1 MTRSFFEEN
10 GALPARVR
18 LVFDAVDQDE
28 MDHLAALK
36 SSRTRRKPV
45 VPPAPAST
53 RRGRGKPTPSLREV
67 LGLHTASGRALLAG
81 ALAGV
86 LGFVAIVAFGAPFEA
101 SLGLG
106 VVAVAL
112 AAASPRLLPA
122 LALRRAL
129 RQARRTFEV
138 EVSPS
143 DLVIRTGKTV
153 LRTWQLRDVQEIRV
167 ERRRLVVESATGGI
181 RILPIRFVSEQEV
194 SAIVTRTRALVE
206 AARAKRA

>member
-1 MTRSFFEEN
+1 MARSFFEEN

-45 VPPAPAST
+45 VPPAPPSS
-53 RRGRGKPTPSLREV
+53 RRGQAKPAPSLRDT
-67 LGLHTASGRALLAG
+67 LGLHTASGRALVAG
-81 ALAGV
+81 ASAGV
-86 LGFVAIVAFGAPFEA
+86 LGFVAIVVFGLRFEV

-112 AAASPRLLPA
+112 AVASPRVLPA

-129 RQARRTFEV
+129 RRSRRTFEV

-143 DLVIRTGKTV
+143 DLVIRNGKTV
-153 LRTWQLRDVQEIRV
+153 LRTWQLRDVREVRV
-167 ERRRLVVESATGGI
+167 ERRRLVVESTMGGI
-181 RILPIRFVSEQEV
+181 RILPIRFVSDDDV
-194 SAIVTRTRALVE
+194 AAIVTRTSALVD
-206 AARAKRA
+206 AARPRRG